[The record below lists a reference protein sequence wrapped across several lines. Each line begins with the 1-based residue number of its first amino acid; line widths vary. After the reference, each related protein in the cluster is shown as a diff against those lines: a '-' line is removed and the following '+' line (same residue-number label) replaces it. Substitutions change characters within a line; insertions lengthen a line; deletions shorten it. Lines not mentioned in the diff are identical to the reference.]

1 MTKHIFI
8 GSVKIIET
16 QFGKIIKIGLSS
28 DDRKL
33 LEQYQSQSGWVN
45 INIMTNPQGKKYAVV
60 DTYGLEKE
68 VKKKASPEGVQT
80 PDEINLDEIPF

>member
-1 MTKHIFI
+1 MKKHIFI

-16 QFGKIIKIGLSS
+16 QFGEIIKIGLSP

-68 VKKKASPEGVQT
+68 VKKEKSPKGGQT

>member
-1 MTKHIFI
+1 MKKHIFI
-8 GSVKIIET
+8 GNVKIIET
-16 QFGKIIKIGLSS
+16 QFGEIIKIGLSP

-68 VKKKASPEGVQT
+68 VKKEPSPEGVKT
-80 PDEINLDEIPF
+80 PDEINHDEIPF